1 MVEPLVNPPTPIVR
15 IAVLFEGGL
24 LVVAWGLGLL
34 LDIPFWQQIQ
44 LNGSAAAW
52 GIVATLPLLA
62 GLWWSLHS
70 RWAVLADLLR
80 RVEEAIVPLFAG
92 TSTAGLAVV
101 SLLAGVGEE
110 ALFRG
115 VLFTWLTQWGGAT
128 TALLVT
134 SVLFGLVHFVTS
146 SYAVLA
152 GLIGCYLGGLMLVH
166 DNLLIPMAV
175 HVLYDFVALAYMA
188 SQQRRRDRE

>member
-44 LNGSAAAW
+44 LSASAAAW
-52 GIVATLPLLA
+52 GIAATLPLLV

-70 RWAVLADLLR
+70 RWAVVTDLLR

-92 TSTAGLAVV
+92 TSLAGLAVV
-101 SLLAGVGEE
+101 SLVAGVGEE

-115 VLFTWLTQWGGAT
+115 VLLSWLAQWGGPT

-134 SVLFGLVHFVTS
+134 SVLFGLVHFVTP
-146 SYAVLA
+146 SYAILA
-152 GLIGCYLGGLMLVH
+152 GLIGLYLGGLMLAH

-175 HVLYDFVALAYMA
+175 HVLYDFVALAYLA
-188 SQQRRRDRE
+188 SHPRRRDRE